1 MADPIFGLRMPEVFP
16 STPLAR
22 SLVSQRTFDKPPD
35 GFRALTYF
43 KISPAGENPCKLLMF
58 T

>member
-1 MADPIFGLRMPEVFP
+1 MADPIFGLRMPEVFL

-35 GFRALTYF
+35 GFRAWTYF
-43 KISPAGENPCKLLMF
+43 KISPAG
-58 T
+58 